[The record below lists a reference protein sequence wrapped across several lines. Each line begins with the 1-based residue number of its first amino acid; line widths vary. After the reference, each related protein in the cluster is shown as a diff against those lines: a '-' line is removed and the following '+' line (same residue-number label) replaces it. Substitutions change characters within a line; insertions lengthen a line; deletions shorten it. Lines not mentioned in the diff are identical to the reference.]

1 MDCIQEVKNQL
12 LIPIANPTSVHKG
25 ITYSGIK
32 IYKSLPSNILNL
44 TNDRKLFK
52 NELYKY
58 LLNNSFHSVK
68 EFLEFSRDN

>member
-12 LIPIANPTSVHKG
+12 LIPIANPTSVQKG

-68 EFLEFSRDN
+68 EFLVFSRDN